1 MENVSLQSNSATLST
16 AWLLKS
22 VVSKF
27 YDSSSQTPPLAL
39 GLCPE
44 SGSWVKSWWGGGE
57 GGGVCRV
64 VAVEFHLGQN
74 TQRRITETV
83 QTEHRH
89 CCSLFLSIASF
100 IHDTGLYSI
109 KFALLWIHSV
119 WWSNS
124 ELYCLTPRA
133 PYAVAEQQWQ
143 GWAIKPVRSTVLSLQ

>member
-57 GGGVCRV
+57 GGGG
-64 VAVEFHLGQN
+64 LQGG
-74 TQRRITETV
+74 
-83 QTEHRH
+83 
-89 CCSLFLSIASF
+89 CSGVSSRPK
-100 IHDTGLYSI
+100 YPEENNR
-109 KFALLWIHSV
+109 
-119 WWSNS
+119 NS
-124 ELYCLTPRA
+124 PD
-133 PYAVAEQQWQ
+133 
-143 GWAIKPVRSTVLSLQ
+143 

>member
-1 MENVSLQSNSATLST
+1 MENASLQSNSATLST
-16 AWLLKS
+16 ARLLKS
-22 VVSKF
+22 VVSTF

-44 SGSWVKSWWGGGE
+44 SGSWVKSWWGEGE
-57 GGGVCRV
+57 GGGCRV

-109 KFALLWIHSV
+109 KFGLLWIHSV

-133 PYAVAEQQWQ
+133 ASAVAEQQWP
-143 GWAIKPVRSTVLSLQ
+143 GWAIKPVRSTFLSLQ